1 MAATAIPACLMN
13 FLRDAPVASIII
25 VAVDFTDFQKWFYK
39 YLNFRFS
46 TPIYFSLKKSY

>member
-25 VAVDFTDFQKWFYK
+25 VAVDFTDFQKWFSQV
-39 YLNFRFS
+39 FEF
-46 TPIYFSLKKSY
+46 